1 MAIQPSATESYSGC
15 FYAEMEPA
23 CQVPRAFFL
32 ARKYPPLED
41 RLEVRKERERGGAA
55 SEGVARTHDL
65 FTFADVRCL
74 AQADRDKLPVTCPH

>member
-1 MAIQPSATESYSGC
+1 MLKWNQ
-15 FYAEMEPA
+15 
-23 CQVPRAFFL
+23 RAKFRGPFSWQGSI
-32 ARKYPPLED
+32 RHWRIDSKCG
-41 RLEVRKERERGGAA
+41 KRERGGAA